1 MDIITAN
8 MTRLIIIDDSE
19 IVYNMYK
26 GKKKCLNELT
36 LCVDNTIKV
45 TPFIPNANAGKR
57 QDKKLLD
64 CIGIVE

>member
-1 MDIITAN
+1 MDIITTN
-8 MTRLIIIDDSE
+8 MTRLIIIDDSDM
-19 IVYNMYK
+19 VYNMYK
-26 GKKKCLNELT
+26 GKKMVERVNYI
-36 LCVDNTIKV
+36 CVDNTIKV